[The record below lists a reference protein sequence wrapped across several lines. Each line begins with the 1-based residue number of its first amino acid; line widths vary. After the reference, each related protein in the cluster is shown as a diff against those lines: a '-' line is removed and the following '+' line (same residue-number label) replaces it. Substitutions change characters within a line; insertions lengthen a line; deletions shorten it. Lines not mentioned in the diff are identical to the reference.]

1 MRFLPIILAMML
13 VGVVA
18 GSGALLLKS
27 CGLRLPFFSVALSI
41 CDDGATQ
48 SAASRIATLEEG
60 RSALLREIA
69 ALERGLATTQCE
81 VTAPEPPRERADLMP
96 PPQFDMPPPQFDA
109 PPARPSDPEGLDRD
123 SFESR
128 DISVLDGCWDLDS
141 DYRTRNVDTGA
152 ITDYTRWHMCFDQ
165 TGRGTQT
172 MQATDGTTCQGP
184 VEGRFDEAGRLIMD
198 DGTPV
203 QCSNGGTIFRRVIT
217 CELDDT
223 GRADCLSRQPFD
235 GRGGAAEVGLR
246 RAGGDL

>member
-1 MRFLPIILAMML
+1 MVL

-18 GSGALLLKS
+18 GAGTLLLQS
-27 CGLRLPFFSVALSI
+27 CGLRLPFVSTAFSI
-41 CDDGATQ
+41 CDDGSAQALQ
-48 SAASRIATLEEG
+48 SRLAALEEVRAG
-60 RSALLREIA
+60 LLREIA
-69 ALERGLATTQCE
+69 ALERALANTQCE
-81 VTAPEPPRERADLMP
+81 VTLPAPPVERADVTP
-96 PPQFDMPPPQFDA
+96 PPPPRPDVPLQ
-109 PPARPSDPEGLDRD
+109 RPSDPEGLDRG

-165 TGRGTQT
+165 TGSGTQT
-172 MQATDGTTCQGP
+172 MQGTDGTTCQGP
-184 VEGRFDEAGRLIMD
+184 VQGRFDDAGRLIMD
-198 DGTPV
+198 DGAPV
-203 QCSNGGTIFRRVIT
+203 RCSSGGTIFRRVIT
-217 CELDDT
+217 CELDDA